1 MSPGVT
7 SNGVAFDVGASDCY
21 ASSQPLQRRGALAV
35 VDEEEQALAIL
46 LILGKSF
53 AAPRQFSFDFQLKR
67 HTQKRAD

>member
-1 MSPGVT
+1 MLRA
-7 SNGVAFDVGASDCY
+7 NLYNA
-21 ASSQPLQRRGALAV
+21 RGALAV
-35 VDEEEQALAIL
+35 ADEEEQALAIL

>member
-1 MSPGVT
+1 MLRA
-7 SNGVAFDVGASDCY
+7 NLYNA
-21 ASSQPLQRRGALAV
+21 RGALDV
-35 VDEEEQALAIL
+35 VDEDEEEQALAIL